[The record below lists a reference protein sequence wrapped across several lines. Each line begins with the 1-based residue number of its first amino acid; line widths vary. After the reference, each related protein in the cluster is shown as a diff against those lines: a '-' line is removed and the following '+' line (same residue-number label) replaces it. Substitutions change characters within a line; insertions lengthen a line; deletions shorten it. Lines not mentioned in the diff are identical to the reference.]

1 LAINKRKILES
12 AQKHLQSGKLDKA
25 LEDYRTVLK
34 ADPQD
39 SNVLLKVGDLYL
51 KQGKRDEAINSYL
64 RVAQQFTRD
73 GFDAKAVALYKQ
85 ISRLDPKRHDVCVPL
100 ADLYARMGL
109 VPDAIAALQTAADA
123 AYRGG
128 DKDGALE
135 LLRRMASLDP
145 ANTQSR
151 LKVAELF
158 AKEQRAGE
166 AVAEYQA
173 VADELERRGEQEERI
188 KVLERLLAVEPGNV
202 RALQVVGRARL
213 AAKQFPAA
221 RKLAEQLL
229 AKQSDDLEARDI
241 LGHALAGEGDVE
253 RSREVF
259 RELAELFRLRGDEA
273 RARELMQRFGGLE
286 SLAPDESDATLDAS
300 GTESPVPLELEA
312 PADDFLLDAEPL
324 DLPAPKG
331 PVRRD
336 AGTGRP
342 EPVRA
347 APPPPAARPAP
358 TPPPAPKP
366 RVETT
371 RVEKPA
377 AAKPAAAKPAAPKP
391 RVETPPPPAPAP
403 AAAAAPAELDAGD
416 ADQLLAEATVYLRY
430 GKNERAIN
438 ALRSILA
445 QEPDHRAAL
454 ESLGEAL
461 AASGESAHAVTA
473 WQRAGEA
480 ARAAKDDAAVA
491 RIRERLAAVD
501 ADAAQALGGGAP
513 TPAAPA
519 GDDEVEIDLDLSGG
533 VEAGGVEISDEE
545 LGAIEL
551 ELDGTDALA
560 SEDPDAAPAPA
571 AAPAKPA
578 AQPSPG
584 PSLTRDEPTAT
595 TPARVAEDLE
605 EAEFY
610 FEQGLLE
617 EARGLYERI
626 LAAAPNHPQAMLRL
640 GEITA
645 RTGTPSAPPPPG
657 ATPAAAPPAAPSA
670 ATPRETQP
678 IEIGSSDELEIDIGP
693 ELDLS
698 EPEPEPEEDATPT
711 PVETA
716 PPPPPPP
723 PAPAPKPAP
732 KAAPAPVA
740 KPAPPPPPPPPAPV
754 AVARPQAEDTAPSL
768 GDAGDFDLAAA
779 LGEGEPVG
787 RTLAGTEEEAFEQ
800 VFNAFKTGVERE
812 LGEGDHEARYDL
824 GIAYKEMGLL
834 DDAIAAFQLAM
845 KAPARRLACL
855 HMLGL
860 CALDLGR
867 AADAVGHLEQ
877 ALSLPD
883 LPAEQRVP
891 LRYDAGR
898 AYAAQGDVA
907 RARAAFEEVRAADP
921 EFGDVAG
928 ELARLGKAKPAGA
941 AHGETY
947 ESFDDLLSETPAPT
961 KAQPRY
967 ETFDDLFGDD
977 ANDDGGARADGEPE
991 PEPDEPPAEP
1001 EPEPAP
1007 PPRAP
1012 SAPPAAPAGAARTPS
1027 ANEPKRKRKI
1037 SFV

>member
-12 AQKHLQSGKLDKA
+12 AQKHLQRGALDKA
-25 LEDYRTVLK
+25 LEDYRTLLK
-34 ADPQD
+34 ADPHD

-158 AKEQRAGE
+158 AKEHRSAE

-173 VADELERRGEQEERI
+173 VADELERRGEHEERI
-188 KVLERLLAVEPGNV
+188 KVLERLLAVEPSNL
-202 RALQVVGRARL
+202 RALQVMARARL
-213 AAKQFPAA
+213 AAKQFPGA
-221 RKLAEQLL
+221 RKLAEQILS
-229 AKQSDDLEARDI
+229 AQADDLDARDV
-241 LGHALAGEGDVE
+241 LGHALAGEGDIE

-259 RELAELFRLRGDEA
+259 RELAELYRLRGDES

-286 SLAPDESDATLDAS
+286 ALAPDESDATLDSSA
-300 GTESPVPLELEA
+300 TDSPVPLELENEA
-312 PADDFLLDAEPL
+312 PPDDFLLDAEPL

-342 EPVRA
+342 EPQRA
-347 APPPPAARPAP
+347 APPPPPPPPRPAP
-358 TPPPAPKP
+358 PAAKP

-371 RVEKPA
+371 RVEKP
-377 AAKPAAAKPAAPKP
+377 KPEPARAAP
-391 RVETPPPPAPAP
+391 PPPKPAPAP
-403 AAAAAPAELDAGD
+403 VAPAASAELDAGD

-430 GKNERAIN
+430 GKYERAIG
-438 ALRSILA
+438 ALRTILA
-445 QEPDHRAAL
+445 SEPDHRAAL

-461 AASGESAHAVTA
+461 AASGEPMHAATA

-480 ARAAKDDAAVA
+480 ARAAGDDAAVA
-491 RIRERLAAVD
+491 RIRERLGAVD
-501 ADAAQALGGGAP
+501 AEAAQALGGGAP
-513 TPAAPA
+513 APAAA
-519 GDDEVEIDLDLSGG
+519 DGDDEVEIDIDLSGTLDDPESLEVG
-533 VEAGGVEISDEE
+533 SATDE
-545 LGAIEL
+545 LGGGIEIEL
-551 ELDGTDALA
+551 DDGSGALA
-560 SEDPDAAPAPA
+560 GEEAPEATPEPTPAPKA
-571 AAPAKPA
+571 AAPVAKPA

-610 FEQGLLE
+610 FEQGLLD

-640 GEITA
+640 GEIAA
-645 RTGTPSAPPPPG
+645 RSGGPVATPPPEP
-657 ATPAAAPPAAPSA
+657 ATKSPS
-670 ATPRETQP
+670 PRETQP
-678 IEIGSSDELEIDIGP
+678 IELVNAEELEIDIGP

-698 EPEPEPEEDATPT
+698 APEEDPTPT
-711 PVETA
+711 PVEA
-716 PPPPPPP
+716 PPPPRPPP
-723 PAPAPKPAP
+723 VAAAKPAPAPAPKPV
-732 KAAPAPVA
+732 PVA
-740 KPAPPPPPPPPAPV
+740 AAAKPVAPPLPARV
-754 AVARPQAEDTAPSL
+754 RAEDTAPSL
-768 GDAGDFDLAAA
+768 GDVGDFDLAAA

-800 VFNAFKTGVERE
+800 VFAAFKTGVERE

-845 KAPARRLACL
+845 KAPARRLPCL
-855 HMLGL
+855 HMMGL

-921 EFGDVAG
+921 DFGDVAG
-928 ELARLGKAKPAGA
+928 ELARLGKAKPGA
-941 AHGETY
+941 ARGETY
-947 ESFDDLLSETPAPT
+947 ESFDDLLEDAPAPAP
-961 KAQPRY
+961 AQQRY

-977 ANDDGGARADGEPE
+977 ADADDGGARADGEPE
-991 PEPDEPPAEP
+991 PEPDDPPAEP
-1001 EPEPAP
+1001 EPEPTP

-1012 SAPPAAPAGAARTPS
+1012 SRPPAAPAGAARAP
-1027 ANEPKRKRKI
+1027 AAPEAKRKRKI

>member
-25 LEDYRTVLK
+25 LEDYRTLLK
-34 ADPQD
+34 ADPHD

-158 AKEQRAGE
+158 AKEHRSAE

-173 VADELERRGEQEERI
+173 VADELDRRGEQEERI
-188 KVLERLLAVEPGNV
+188 KVLDRLLAVEPANP
-202 RALQVVGRARL
+202 RALQVVARARL

-221 RKLAEQLL
+221 RKLAEQILS
-229 AKQSDDLEARDI
+229 AQADDLDGREL
-241 LGHALAGEGDVE
+241 LGHALAGEGDIE

-259 RELAELFRLRGDEA
+259 RELAELYRLRGDEA
-273 RARELMQRFGGLE
+273 RARDLMQRFGGIE
-286 SLAPDESDATLDAS
+286 ALAPDESDATLDSSA
-300 GTESPVPLELEA
+300 TDSPVPLELENEA
-312 PADDFLLDAEPL
+312 PPDDFLLDAEPL

-331 PVRRD
+331 PVKRD

-342 EPVRA
+342 EPQRA
-347 APPPPAARPAP
+347 APPPPPPPPRPAP
-358 TPPPAPKP
+358 PPPKP

-371 RVEKPA
+371 RVEKP
-377 AAKPAAAKPAAPKP
+377 KPEPARAEPAPKP
-391 RVETPPPPAPAP
+391 APKPAPAP
-403 AAAAAPAELDAGD
+403 AAELDAGD

-430 GKNERAIN
+430 GKYERAIG
-438 ALRSILA
+438 ALRTILA
-445 QEPDHRAAL
+445 QEPGHRAAL

-461 AASGESAHAVTA
+461 AASGEAPHAVTA

-480 ARAAKDDAAVA
+480 ARAAGDDAAVA
-491 RIRERLAAVD
+491 RIRERLATVD
-501 ADAAQALGGGAP
+501 AGAAQALGGGAP
-513 TPAAPA
+513 APSA
-519 GDDEVEIDLDLSGG
+519 PSRDDDEVEIDIDLSGTLDDADG
-533 VEAGGVEISDEE
+533 IEVGSATDE
-545 LGAIEL
+545 LGGGIEI
-551 ELDGTDALA
+551 ELDGTDTLADDEALEA
-560 SEDPDAAPAPA
+560 APEPTPPPKAAPA
-571 AAPAKPA
+571 AKLA

-595 TPARVAEDLE
+595 TPARVSEDLE

-610 FEQGLLE
+610 FEQGLLD
-617 EARGLYERI
+617 EARALYERI

-640 GEITA
+640 GEIAA
-645 RTGTPSAPPPPG
+645 RSGGAA
-657 ATPAAAPPAAPSA
+657 ATPAAPEPAATAPS
-670 ATPRETQP
+670 PRETQP
-678 IEIGSSDELEIDIGP
+678 IELVNAEELEIDIGP
-693 ELDLS
+693 ELDLA
-698 EPEPEPEEDATPT
+698 EPEEDATPT
-711 PVETA
+711 PIEA

-723 PAPAPKPAP
+723 PAAAPKPAPKPAP
-732 KAAPAPVA
+732 TPLAAAA
-740 KPAPPPPPPPPAPV
+740 KPAAPPPPAPPP
-754 AVARPQAEDTAPSL
+754 AARVQAEDTAPSF

-800 VFNAFKTGVERE
+800 VFAAFKTGVERE

-845 KAPARRLACL
+845 KAPGRRLACL
-855 HMLGL
+855 HMMGL

-921 EFGDVAG
+921 SFGDVAG
-928 ELARLGKAKPAGA
+928 ELARLGKTKPGA
-941 AHGETY
+941 ARGETY
-947 ESFDDLLSETPAPT
+947 ESFDDLLESAPASAP
-961 KAQPRY
+961 AQPRY

-977 ANDDGGARADGEPE
+977 DASADDGGARADEEPE
-991 PEPDEPPAEP
+991 PEPDAPPAEP
-1001 EPEPAP
+1001 EPEPTP

-1012 SAPPAAPAGAARTPS
+1012 SRPPAAPAGAARAP
-1027 ANEPKRKRKI
+1027 AAPEAKRKRKI

>member
-12 AQKHLQSGKLDKA
+12 AQKHLQRGALDKA
-25 LEDYRTVLK
+25 LEDYRTLLK
-34 ADPQD
+34 ADPHD

-158 AKEQRAGE
+158 AKEQRSGE

-202 RALQVVGRARL
+202 KALQVVARARL
-213 AAKQFPAA
+213 ASKQFPGA
-221 RKLAEQLL
+221 RKLAEQML
-229 AKQSDDLEARDI
+229 AGQKDDLDAREI

-259 RELAELFRLRGDEA
+259 RELAELYRLRGDEA
-273 RARELMQRFGGLE
+273 RARDLMQRFGGIE
-286 SLAPDESDATLDAS
+286 ALAPDESDATLDSSA
-300 GTESPVPLELEA
+300 TDSPVPLELEA
-312 PADDFLLDAEPL
+312 QAPEEDFLLDAEPL

-342 EPVRA
+342 EPQRA
-347 APPPPAARPAP
+347 APPPPAPPPPVRPAP
-358 TPPPAPKP
+358 PAAKPK
-366 RVETT
+366 VETT
-371 RVEKPA
+371 RVEKP
-377 AAKPAAAKPAAPKP
+377 KLEKP
-391 RVETPPPPAPAP
+391 RVEPAAPPPAP
-403 AAAAAPAELDAGD
+403 AAAADELDAGD

-430 GKNERAIN
+430 GKYERAIG

-461 AASGESAHAVTA
+461 AASGETSHAATA

-480 ARAAKDDAAVA
+480 ARAAGDTAGLQ
-491 RIRERLAAVD
+491 RIRERLATVD
-501 ADAAQALGGGAP
+501 AAAASALGGGAP
-513 TPAAPA
+513 APAA
-519 GDDEVEIDLDLSGG
+519 GDDEVEIDLDLSGTVDDG
-533 VEAGGVEISDEE
+533 ESVEIGSSTDELAGGIEI
-545 LGAIEL
+545 

-560 SEDPDAAPAPA
+560 IDEPVAVPEPTPAPKA
-571 AAPAKPA
+571 A

-617 EARGLYERI
+617 EARALYERI

-640 GEITA
+640 GEIAA
-645 RTGTPSAPPPPG
+645 RSGAPIPAPPPAAVPQ
-657 ATPAAAPPAAPSA
+657 PAAAASRPPS
-670 ATPRETQP
+670 PRETQP
-678 IEIGSSDELEIDIGP
+678 VLEIASVDELEIDIGP
-693 ELDLS
+693 ELDLAD
-698 EPEPEPEEDATPT
+698 PEPEEDSTPT

-723 PAPAPKPAP
+723 APPPKPAP
-732 KAAPAPVA
+732 AAPTVAAP
-740 KPAPPPPPPPPAPV
+740 KPVAPPPPPPLPV
-754 AVARPQAEDTAPSL
+754 ARVQAEDTAPSL
-768 GDAGDFDLAAA
+768 GDASVEVGDFDLAAA

-800 VFNAFKTGVERE
+800 VFAAFKTGVERE

-845 KAPARRLACL
+845 KAPGRKLACL
-855 HMLGL
+855 HMMGL

-867 AADAVGHLEQ
+867 AADAVAHLEQ

-883 LPAEQRVP
+883 LPADQRVP

-907 RARAAFEEVRAADP
+907 RARAAFEEVRTADP
-921 EFGDVAG
+921 RFGDVAG
-928 ELARLGKAKPAGA
+928 ELARLGKAKSASPRS
-941 AHGETY
+941 ETY
-947 ESFDDLLSETPAPT
+947 ESFDDLLEGAPASAP
-961 KAQPRY
+961 AQPRY

-977 ANDDGGARADGEPE
+977 EAEPSDGGARADGEPE
-991 PEPDEPPAEP
+991 PEEP
-1001 EPEPAP
+1001 EPEPTP

-1012 SAPPAAPAGAARTPS
+1012 SRPPAAPAGAARAP
-1027 ANEPKRKRKI
+1027 APNEPKRKRKI